1 MPQPSKINSSNL
13 LVRLIKG
20 GLIVCLFMPL
30 IINQSFIFP
39 FIFPKQIFFQIVVG
53 ILLGLYFFL
62 ALRDPQ
68 YRPRFSK
75 LFWAIVAYLSVVVL
89 SSVFGANTSLSFWS
103 NYERMA
109 GVISLWHYFAFLF
122 IVFNVFKN
130 KEDWYLFFDFSVIAS
145 VLEAFYGLGQFAGV
159 KAWLH
164 SGGARVDGTIGNAS
178 FLAGYMLINALFAF
192 WLMLEKKNIGWRIF
206 YAVAIILDLF
216 VLYVSQTRGAI
227 LALLVGVF
235 VLAIFFIFASSE
247 SLSQLPFKHPQRLKK
262 YFIGVLVIFILAGGI
277 IWLNRDSN
285 FVKSQPTLSRLTQIS
300 LQEGT
305 TQTRLMA
312 WQMTLKGFIERPIF
326 GWGPENY
333 YIVFNKY
340 YNPNLYPVESW
351 FDRSHNAYLDVL
363 INTGIVGLAAY
374 LSIFVLAF
382 WYLWRSWRTRKIN
395 YQTLAIFSVIVL
407 AYGIQ
412 NITLFDTQVTLLMI
426 FSILAFIT
434 FLSVDFLPPQEKSGK
449 PVRLN
454 FISISIT
461 ALVMILLIYFLN
473 IKPALVNM
481 QGIDVLVSLQQN
493 NIAQAMDIYK
503 QVYNKGTF
511 GLPEI
516 SFQMEQSSF
525 SFLGSTQIP
534 DETKKQLIALIV
546 DGMKK
551 SLEMEPLNVRL
562 MMMLGNFYMASL
574 QYEPSL
580 INEADTLLQKAL
592 ELSPERQELLFSISQ
607 LKAYEGKIGEIL
619 PLLKK
624 AVELNDQAPQSHWNY
639 GLMAI
644 VLNEKSL
651 GESEIKR
658 AKELGFA
665 YNVAAMKQ
673 LISAYMQTLDRQKMM
688 ALYQEW
694 IGLDPTNPDAY
705 LNLAATFYQLGEKEN
720 ARDFALKAAQLDP
733 TLKDRV
739 DQFIKALGF

>member
-1 MPQPSKINSSNL
+1 MPQPSKINSFNL
-13 LVRLIKG
+13 LIRLIKG

-30 IINQSFIFP
+30 IISNKFIFP

-62 ALRDPQ
+62 ALKDPQ

-75 LFWAIVAYLSVVVL
+75 LFWALVAYLSVIVL
-89 SSVFGANTSLSFWS
+89 SSVFGANTYHSFWS

-122 IVFNVFKN
+122 VAVNVFKT
-130 KEDWYLFFDFSVIAS
+130 KEDWYLFFDFSVIVS

-159 KAWLH
+159 QAWLH
-164 SGGARVDGTIGNAS
+164 GSGARVDGTIGNAS

-192 WLMLEKKNIGWRIF
+192 WLMLEKKNIGWRVF
-206 YAVAIILDLF
+206 YAAAIILNLF
-216 VLYVSQTRGAI
+216 VLYASQTRGAI

-235 VLAIFFIFASSE
+235 ALAIFFIFASPE

-262 YFIGVLVIFILAGGI
+262 YFIGALAIFILAVGI
-277 IWLNRDSN
+277 IWLNRDSD
-285 FVKSQPTLSRLTQIS
+285 FVASQPTLKRITHIS
-300 LQEGT
+300 FQETT

-312 WQMTLKGFIERPIF
+312 WQMTLKGFKDRPIF

-333 YIVFNKY
+333 SIVFNKY

-363 INTGIVGLAAY
+363 INTGVVGLAAY
-374 LSIFVLAF
+374 LSIFALAF

-395 YQTLAIFSVIVL
+395 YQTLAIFAVIVL

-454 FISISIT
+454 FISISLT
-461 ALVMILLIYFLN
+461 ALVMIFLIYFLN

-481 QGIDVLVSLQQN
+481 QGIDVLISLQQN

-503 QVYNKGTF
+503 QAYNKGTF

-516 SFQMEQSSF
+516 SFQMEESSF
-525 SFLGSTQIP
+525 RFLGSTQIP
-534 DETKKQLIALIV
+534 DETKKQLIALVI

-551 SLEMEPLNVRL
+551 SLEMEPLNVRFML
-562 MMMLGNFYMASL
+562 MLSNFYMASL

-592 ELSPERQELLFSISQ
+592 ELSPERQEIFFSLGQIRAYQGRIS
-607 LKAYEGKIGEIL
+607 EVL
-619 PLLKK
+619 PLFKK
-624 AVELNDQAPQSHWNY
+624 AVELNEKVAQSHWNY

-644 VLNEKSL
+644 VLDQKSL
-651 GESEIKR
+651 GEAEIKR
-658 AKELGFA
+658 AKELGYSYDA
-665 YNVAAMKQ
+665 AAMKQ
-673 LISAYMQTLDRQKMM
+673 LISAYMQTKDRQKMM
-688 ALYQEW
+688 AVYQEW
-694 IGLDPTNPDAY
+694 IGLDPTNPDVY
-705 LNLAATFYQLGEKEN
+705 LNLAATFYQLDEKEN
-720 ARDFALKAAQLDP
+720 ARDFALKAVQLDP